1 MQKSDSLLSLFG
13 LARRCGKIAQ
23 GFDAATAA
31 VSRRKARAF
40 FLTPDAAERTRRNVR
55 RIAEENGAQVFELAV
70 AMQELGACMG
80 CGPTGVVA
88 LMDAGFEKKACTL
101 ASNGF
106 CERDG
111 Q

>member
-1 MQKSDSLLSLFG
+1 VQKNEPLLSLFG
-13 LARRCGKIAQ
+13 IARRSGKIAQ
-23 GFDAATAA
+23 GFDAASAA
-31 VSRRKARAF
+31 VCRQNARCL
-40 FLTPDAAERTRRNVR
+40 FLAPDAAERTKRNVR

-70 AMQELGACMG
+70 SMQELGACIG

-88 LMDAGFEKKACTL
+88 LIDAGFEKKARAL
-101 ASNGF
+101 AAKGF